1 MIDLLCGTRPT
12 VRGSR
17 SSNRK
22 KTLQSIRLIC
32 SALCLSGFLAV
43 GTASAVDLSGTVF
56 ETAGKKYH
64 IDPALLYS
72 ISLVESA
79 VRADKKGGKEALI
92 TPSPWTLR
100 TRRKPYY
107 AKSKEEA
114 EALLA
119 QLLKVNKSVDIGLMQ
134 INSRWHKSRV
144 KRVAD
149 LLDPLTNVSV
159 AAEILSDLFKKY
171 PDDAFAAIGRYHSGT
186 PDRAA
191 WYASHVVRVYENISQ
206 EN

>member
-1 MIDLLCGTRPT
+1 MIDFFNRLRLP
-12 VRGSR
+12 VRGPCTP
-17 SSNRK
+17 K
-22 KTLQSIRLIC
+22 KQTRQSIRLIC
-32 SALCLSGFLAV
+32 TALCLSGFLVA

-79 VRADKKGGKEALI
+79 VRTDQKGGKEAFV

-107 AKSKEEA
+107 AKSREEA
-114 EALLA
+114 EALLG

-134 INSRWHKSRV
+134 VNSRWHKSRV
-144 KRVAD
+144 KHVAD

-159 AAEILSDLFKKY
+159 AAEILTDLFKKY
-171 PDDAFAAIGRYHSGT
+171 PNDAFAAIGRYHSGT

-191 WYASHVVRVYENISQ
+191 WYASHVVRVYENLSK